1 MVDKAD
7 SALRHRVRAAM
18 AELKRGATQSALAML
33 NDLEQQEPADP
44 QIKLDKALALRLQGN
59 LAAALAALD
68 AALAID
74 PYFFLALLSKG
85 SVLEQ
90 MGKRR
95 VAAQVYRNAL
105 RIAPR
110 PEYTPAAFEE
120 PIRSAR
126 RLVEED
132 GRDQAGYL
140 RERLGDLRTRFAQER
155 LERIDECV
163 DIMAGTKRVYNAE
176 PVQMHVP
183 RLPAIPFFDRGHFP
197 WLPQLEAHTDAIRQE
212 LSVLLAEGLPGF
224 APYVDYEPGTPENQF
239 RELNR
244 SDRWS
249 SLWLWRDGKRQE
261 PAIARC
267 PHTAGVLEQLP
278 LADQP
283 GFAPTALFS
292 VLAAHT
298 RIPPHTGSTNA
309 RLVVHLP
316 LILPG
321 PARFRVGN
329 EYREW
334 RIGEAWAFDDT
345 IEHEAWNDADEKRV
359 ILIFD
364 IWNPLLSAAERQMIC
379 VLLAARQEWLQQVT

>member
-1 MVDKAD
+1 MD
-7 SALRHRVRAAM
+7 
-18 AELKRGATQSALAML
+18 ELKRGATQSALAML

-44 QIKLDKALALRLQGN
+44 QIKLDIALALRLQGN

-85 SVLEQ
+85 SVLEE
-90 MGKRR
+90 MGKSR

-110 PEYTPAAFEE
+110 PENTPAAFEE
-120 PIRSAR
+120 PMGHAR
-126 RLVEED
+126 RIVEED
-132 GRDQAGYL
+132 AREKAEYL
-140 RERLGDLRTRFAQER
+140 RERLGDVRARFAHER
-155 LERIDECV
+155 LERVDECA
-163 DIMAGTKRVYNAE
+163 DIMAGTKRTYNAE

-197 WLPQLEAHTDAIRQE
+197 WLEQLEAETEAIREE

-224 APYVDYEPGTPENQF
+224 APYVDCEPGTPENQF
-239 RELNR
+239 KELNH

-261 PAIARC
+261 SAMTRC

-292 VLAAHT
+292 ALAPHT

-321 PARFRVGN
+321 PAGFRVGN
-329 EYREW
+329 ECREW

-345 IEHEAWNDADEKRV
+345 IEHEAWNDSDATRV

-364 IWNPLLSAAERQMIC
+364 IWNPLLSAAEREMIC
-379 VLLAARQEWLQQVT
+379 VLLAANQEWMQQVV